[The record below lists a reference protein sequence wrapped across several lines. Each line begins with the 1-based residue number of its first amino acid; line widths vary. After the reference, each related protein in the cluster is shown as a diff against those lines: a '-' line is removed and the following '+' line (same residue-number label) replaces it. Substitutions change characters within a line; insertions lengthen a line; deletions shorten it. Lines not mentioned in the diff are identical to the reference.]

1 MSYFSTLC
9 KLDPAILCIFPSNL
23 SITHVSSFSPPL
35 PVLVS
40 LKTKNCSDL
49 YGDSTL
55 CSHCYFSK
63 ALQAGQLD
71 IISKNIHHNSLEQL
85 VSSPESLKFSFFVP
99 ENNYDDDTEIYAVM
113 ESTQTTNWGIHQIA
127 IAVLSPPSTDTLTL
141 LFSTLH
147 SGL

>member
-1 MSYFSTLC
+1 MPVLFIIKFRVCFKFFSH
-9 KLDPAILCIFPSNL
+9 P
-23 SITHVSSFSPPL
+23 

-40 LKTKNCSDL
+40 LRTKNCSYL
-49 YGDSTL
+49 YGYSTL
-55 CSHCYFSK
+55 YSRCSFSK

-71 IISKNIHHNSLEQL
+71 IISKNIHHDSLEQL

-113 ESTQTTNWGIHQIA
+113 ESARTTNWGKCQIA

-141 LFSTLH
+141 LF
-147 SGL
+147 